1 MLRGSTS
8 DGFVLFTKHIT
19 EAHPRY
25 TLSFSSVDLT
35 AGFQGCRERWVQS
48 VDEQD
53 SFRDK
58 ENLQL

>member
-25 TLSFSSVDLT
+25 TLSFSSVDHYKK
-35 AGFQGCRERWVQS
+35 REQIDFSRSASLLLLWS
-48 VDEQD
+48 
-53 SFRDK
+53 SFSPCV
-58 ENLQL
+58 